1 MKKQKYIQCRCR
13 CRIRTSKIQIFL
25 SVHSL
30 NGRVYLPNHLDI
42 YTFIVKYIINND
54 NVETSAYNKTQY
66 KKLLMNVPPS
76 TTINPWLHPLLCP
89 PVLHKHTLQHLRTGT
104 RQHGVAG
111 SPQYS
116 GYIVLVV
123 FISPFTMEIMLCL

>member
-30 NGRVYLPNHLDI
+30 NCRVYLPNHLDI
-42 YTFIVKYIINND
+42 YTLIVKYMINND
-54 NVETSAYNKTQY
+54 NVETCAYNKTQY

-76 TTINPWLHPLLCP
+76 TTITPWLHPPLICSAHRCYISALCSTSALGHGNTGWP
-89 PVLHKHTLQHLRTGT
+89 GHHSTVGTLR
-104 RQHGVAG
+104 
-111 SPQYS
+111 
-116 GYIVLVV
+116 V
-123 FISPFTMEIMLCL
+123 FIFPSSQIM